1 MVCGY
6 LGKEIPWNFLGY
18 AHWFMSIRISQL
30 KDNSISVDQARYATS
45 IVAKYLDTVKFK
57 LSNKFYKT
65 TMPADMIFTKEGVS
79 TSDEQVEKLTR
90 EYNIHYRACI
100 GSLIY
105 LLSTRVE
112 LSFAVHKLAKFSA
125 NPVEVHFE
133 GLVHLLRYIRENK
146 TLGLKY
152 YADLNGA
159 PVTDLLRQANIKT
172 KNHLMAF
179 SDSSWQ
185 DFPDIGRSTGG
196 YIIFYQ
202 VGKFTMSHMFQDQL
216 HNPVQKVSTMQHAL
230 QEWL

>member
-1 MVCGY
+1 
-6 LGKEIPWNFLGY
+6 
-18 AHWFMSIRISQL
+18 
-30 KDNSISVDQARYATS
+30 
-45 IVAKYLDTVKFK
+45 
-57 LSNKFYKT
+57 
-65 TMPADMIFTKEGVS
+65 MIFTKKDVF

-105 LLSTRVE
+105 LLSTRME
-112 LSFAVHKLAKFSA
+112 LSFVVHKLAKFSA
-125 NPVEVHFE
+125 NPGKVHFE
-133 GLVHLLRYIRENK
+133 GLIHLLRYIRDNK

-152 YADLNGA
+152 YEDLNDT

-185 DFPDIGRSTGG
+185 YFPDTGRSTGE

-202 VGKFTMSHMFQDQL
+202 GGPIDHDTHVRG
-216 HNPVQKVSTMQHAL
+216 PVAQSSA
-230 QEWL
+230 